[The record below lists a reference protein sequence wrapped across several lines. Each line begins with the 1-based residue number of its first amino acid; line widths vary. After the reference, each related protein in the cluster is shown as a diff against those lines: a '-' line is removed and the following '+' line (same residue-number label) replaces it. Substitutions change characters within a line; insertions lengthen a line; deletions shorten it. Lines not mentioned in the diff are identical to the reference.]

1 MAKTVSRKVNK
12 KIAAKPSTDASLEI
26 KTPYPEGE
34 KDKNT
39 YQKHYESLGKLPSLK
54 SDPAESLL
62 HWGEK
67 MVKLQDRVNELELSL
82 NEMNNKLK
90 VVTGRM
96 GL

>member
-12 KIAAKPSTDASLEI
+12 KIAVKPSTDTSLEI

-34 KDKNT
+34 KKE
-39 YQKHYESLGKLPSLK
+39 QKK
-54 SDPAESLL
+54 SDTDY
-62 HWGEK
+62 WGEK

-82 NEMNNKLK
+82 SDINIKLK
-90 VVTGRM
+90 QVTGRM